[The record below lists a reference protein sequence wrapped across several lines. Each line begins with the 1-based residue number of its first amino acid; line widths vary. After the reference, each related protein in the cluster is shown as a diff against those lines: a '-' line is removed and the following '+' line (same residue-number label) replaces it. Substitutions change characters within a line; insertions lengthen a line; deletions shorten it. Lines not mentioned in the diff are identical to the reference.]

1 MPGERGIVMDK
12 NRLDAFDMIINVLRE
27 HEKNLDN
34 LLDRLDILLET
45 LSTLS
50 VRLEHLY
57 ERIEKLDDPS

>member
-50 VRLEHLY
+50 VRLEQLY
-57 ERIEKLDDPS
+57 GRI

>member
-12 NRLDAFDMIINVLRE
+12 NRLNAFDMIINVLRE

-34 LLDRLDILLET
+34 LLDRLDILLKT

-50 VRLEHLY
+50 VLLEHLY
-57 ERIEKLDDPS
+57 GRIEK

>member
-57 ERIEKLDDPS
+57 GRIEK

>member
-34 LLDRLDILLET
+34 LLDRLDIHLET

-57 ERIEKLDDPS
+57 RRIEK

>member
-1 MPGERGIVMDK
+1 MPSERGSVMEK

-34 LLDRLDILLET
+34 RLDRLDTLLET

-50 VRLEHLY
+50 VRLEYLY
-57 ERIEKLDDPS
+57 RRIEGSR

>member
-1 MPGERGIVMDK
+1 MEK

-34 LLDRLDILLET
+34 LLDRLDTLLET

-50 VRLEHLY
+50 IRLEYLY
-57 ERIEKLDDPS
+57 GKIESSR